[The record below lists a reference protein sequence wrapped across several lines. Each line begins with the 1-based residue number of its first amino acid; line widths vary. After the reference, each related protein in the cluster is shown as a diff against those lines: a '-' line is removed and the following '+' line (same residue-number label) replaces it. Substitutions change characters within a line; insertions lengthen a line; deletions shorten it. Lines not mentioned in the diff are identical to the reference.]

1 MQHGSPKHIDIPYN
15 PLVFDKHDLNIYG
28 YSFKSGYC
36 CLVYIY
42 IYISSSSFKVKLYT
56 LYNKKFQFWFLLCVP
71 ILLKFYLGLL
81 DTPFLFKRISLPK
94 CLCGDDGL
102 QDFLNFWTSIAISAP
117 FNKTFSL
124 ILLGCFSEL
133 EIIQ

>member
-1 MQHGSPKHIDIPYN
+1 MDIHSKVDIDA
-15 PLVFDKHDLNIYG
+15 
-28 YSFKSGYC
+28 
-36 CLVYIY
+36 
-42 IYISSSSFKVKLYT
+42 ISSSSFKVKPYT
-56 LYNKKFQFWFLLCVP
+56 LYNKKFQFWFLHCVP
-71 ILLKFYLGLL
+71 ILLKFNLGLL

-102 QDFLNFWTSIAISAP
+102 QDFLNFWTSIAISSP

-133 EIIQ
+133 EIIQYRKISMWKKTIIPFVFFPSENSFVHCLC